1 MGGAMSHCRRPSARA
16 AYLKVGAGEP
26 GKHQGF
32 CGTKR
37 SVPSER
43 RVVGNAESGRSVR
56 ADRSGTS
63 SPGRSFMSDL
73 FLPSRFRKANQLPLT
88 VKPQTYQPNTFL
100 KVLFEAVST
109 SY

>member
-1 MGGAMSHCRRPSARA
+1 MM
-16 AYLKVGAGEP
+16 
-26 GKHQGF
+26 
-32 CGTKR
+32 
-37 SVPSER
+37 
-43 RVVGNAESGRSVR
+43 SGRCNR
-56 ADRSGTS
+56 K
-63 SPGRSFMSDL
+63 SDL

>member
-1 MGGAMSHCRRPSARA
+1 MVMGHAGAVAAVQRSKAYIVGPSAGGACEQQAR
-16 AYLKVGAGEP
+16 K
-26 GKHQGF
+26 
-32 CGTKR
+32 
-37 SVPSER
+37 
-43 RVVGNAESGRSVR
+43 
-56 ADRSGTS
+56 
-63 SPGRSFMSDL
+63 SDL

>member
-1 MGGAMSHCRRPSARA
+1 MCTCEICVLLAALLEPLCMYLVNLSIKDASRPDA
-16 AYLKVGAGEP
+16 EP
-26 GKHQGF
+26 HI
-32 CGTKR
+32 
-37 SVPSER
+37 
-43 RVVGNAESGRSVR
+43 VR
-56 ADRSGTS
+56 T
-63 SPGRSFMSDL
+63 SDL

>member
-1 MGGAMSHCRRPSARA
+1 MGKVRLGIPECNGSNIPCRTFSPP
-16 AYLKVGAGEP
+16 L
-26 GKHQGF
+26 Q
-32 CGTKR
+32 
-37 SVPSER
+37 
-43 RVVGNAESGRSVR
+43 SGL
-56 ADRSGTS
+56 TIK
-63 SPGRSFMSDL
+63 SDL

>member
-1 MGGAMSHCRRPSARA
+1 MTGDWSGRDTKQAHSAGVAHAVLSGHTLIPSA
-16 AYLKVGAGEP
+16 V
-26 GKHQGF
+26 
-32 CGTKR
+32 TKR
-37 SVPSER
+37 
-43 RVVGNAESGRSVR
+43 RSLFKKPLR
-56 ADRSGTS
+56 ANL
-63 SPGRSFMSDL
+63 MSDL

>member
-1 MGGAMSHCRRPSARA
+1 MMGTC
-16 AYLKVGAGEP
+16 K
-26 GKHQGF
+26 
-32 CGTKR
+32 
-37 SVPSER
+37 
-43 RVVGNAESGRSVR
+43 
-56 ADRSGTS
+56 
-63 SPGRSFMSDL
+63 SDL